1 MEDEKKELS
10 EEEKKKS
17 GFKRKF
23 INVLI
28 FILIISVGLIMY
40 SRYIGT
46 KGLVVKEY
54 RITNEKIP
62 YNFSGVKIV
71 HFSDLL
77 YKSTV
82 NLDDVK
88 NMVERINVL
97 KPDIVFFTGGLL
109 SEGKTMSEEELDELS
124 SVLKEIDYTIGKYA
138 VKGDEDGDEFSI
150 IMADADFVVLNNFGT
165 FVYNKAL
172 TPIYIAGL
180 SSSISDAIN
189 LDSAFKLLDDDANND
204 VYFKIL
210 LMHEGDSAI
219 PVLKSRNDVDL
230 ILAGNSLNG
239 SVVVPFYGGIFESRG
254 SETYKKPFYKVND
267 TLIFVS
273 SGLGTKNIN
282 YRFYNK
288 PSFNFYRL
296 KSL

>member
-1 MEDEKKELS
+1 M
-10 EEEKKKS
+10 EEENETKEIVKKDN

-23 INVLI
+23 INFLI
-28 FILIISVGLIMY
+28 FILILSVGLIMY
-40 SRYIGT
+40 SRYVGT
-46 KGLVVKEY
+46 KGLIVKEY
-54 RITNEKIP
+54 RIADEKIP

-88 NMVERINVL
+88 NMVERINEL
-97 KPDIVFFTGGLL
+97 KPDLVFFTGGLISKGKSL
-109 SEGKTMSEEELDELS
+109 SDEETRELS
-124 SVLKEIDYTIGKYA
+124 SVLKEIDYTIGKFA

-150 IMADADFVVLNNFGT
+150 VMSDSGFEVLNNSGI

-172 TPIYIAGL
+172 TPIYVAGL

-189 LDSAFKLLDDDANND
+189 VESAFELVDADANKD
-204 VYFKIL
+204 AYFKIL
-210 LMHEGDSAI
+210 LMHEGDSATS
-219 PVLKSRNDVDL
+219 VLKSRDDVDL

-239 SVVVPFYGGIFESRG
+239 SVVLPFYGGIFESRG
-254 SETYKKPFYKVND
+254 SETYKNPFYEVNG
-267 TLIFVS
+267 TLIYVS

-282 YRFYNK
+282 YRFNNK

>member
-1 MEDEKKELS
+1 M
-10 EEEKKKS
+10 EEENETKEVVKKDN

-23 INVLI
+23 INFLI
-28 FILIISVGLIMY
+28 FILILSVGLIMY
-40 SRYIGT
+40 SRYVGT
-46 KGLVVKEY
+46 KGLIVKEY
-54 RITNEKIP
+54 RIADEKIP

-88 NMVERINVL
+88 NMVERINEL
-97 KPDIVFFTGGLL
+97 KPDLVFFTGGLISKGKSL
-109 SEGKTMSEEELDELS
+109 SDEETQELS
-124 SVLKEIDYTIGKYA
+124 SVLKEIDYTIGKFA

-150 IMADADFVVLNNFGT
+150 VMSDSGFEVLNNSGI

-172 TPIYIAGL
+172 TPIYVAGL
-180 SSSISDAIN
+180 ASSISDAIN
-189 LDSAFKLLDDDANND
+189 VESAFELVDADANKD
-204 VYFKIL
+204 AYFKIL
-210 LMHEGDSAI
+210 LMHEGDSATS
-219 PVLKSRNDVDL
+219 VLKSRDDVDL

-239 SVVVPFYGGIFESRG
+239 SVVLPFYGGIFESRG
-254 SETYKKPFYKVND
+254 SETYKNPFYEVNG
-267 TLIFVS
+267 TLIYVS
-273 SGLGTKNIN
+273 SGLGTKDVN
-282 YRFYNK
+282 YRFNNK

>member
-1 MEDEKKELS
+1 M
-10 EEEKKKS
+10 EEENEIKEVVKKDN

-23 INVLI
+23 INFLI
-28 FILIISVGLIMY
+28 FILILSVGLIMY
-40 SRYIGT
+40 SRYVGT
-46 KGLVVKEY
+46 KGLIVKEY
-54 RITNEKIP
+54 RIDDEKIP

-88 NMVERINVL
+88 NMVERINEL
-97 KPDIVFFTGGLL
+97 KPDLVFFTGGLVSKGKSL
-109 SEGKTMSEEELDELS
+109 SDEETQELS
-124 SVLKEIDYTIGKYA
+124 SVLKEIDYTIGKFA

-150 IMADADFVVLNNFGT
+150 VMSDSGFEVLNNSGT

-172 TPIYIAGL
+172 TPIYVAGL

-189 LDSAFKLLDDDANND
+189 VESAFELVDADANKD
-204 VYFKIL
+204 AYFKIL
-210 LMHEGDSAI
+210 LMHEGDSATS
-219 PVLKSRNDVDL
+219 VLKSRDDVNL

-239 SVVVPFYGGIFESRG
+239 SVVLPFYGGIFESRG
-254 SETYKKPFYKVND
+254 SETYKNPFYEVNG
-267 TLIFVS
+267 TLIYVS
-273 SGLGTKNIN
+273 SGLGTKDVN
-282 YRFYNK
+282 YRFNNK

>member
-1 MEDEKKELS
+1 M
-10 EEEKKKS
+10 EEENEIKEIVKKDN

-23 INVLI
+23 INFLI
-28 FILIISVGLIMY
+28 FILILSVGLIMY
-40 SRYIGT
+40 SRYVGT
-46 KGLVVKEY
+46 KGLIVKEY
-54 RITNEKIP
+54 RIADEKIP

-88 NMVERINVL
+88 NMVERINEL
-97 KPDIVFFTGGLL
+97 KPDLVFFTGGLISKGKSL
-109 SEGKTMSEEELDELS
+109 SDEETQELS
-124 SVLKEIDYTIGKYA
+124 SVLKEIDYTIGKFA

-150 IMADADFVVLNNFGT
+150 VMSDSGFEVLNNSGV

-172 TPIYIAGL
+172 TPIYVAGL
-180 SSSISDAIN
+180 ASSISDAIN
-189 LDSAFKLLDDDANND
+189 VESAFELVDADANKD
-204 VYFKIL
+204 AYFKIL
-210 LMHEGDSAI
+210 LMHEGDSATS
-219 PVLKSRNDVDL
+219 VLKSRDDVDL

-239 SVVVPFYGGIFESRG
+239 SVVLPFYGGIFESRG
-254 SETYKKPFYKVND
+254 SETYKNPFYEVNG
-267 TLIFVS
+267 TLIYVS
-273 SGLGTKNIN
+273 SGLGTKDIN
-282 YRFYNK
+282 YRFNNK

>member
-1 MEDEKKELS
+1 M
-10 EEEKKKS
+10 EEENEIKEVVKKDN

-23 INVLI
+23 INFLI
-28 FILIISVGLIMY
+28 FILILSVGLIMY
-40 SRYIGT
+40 SRYVGT
-46 KGLVVKEY
+46 KGLIVKEY
-54 RITNEKIP
+54 RIDDEKIP

-88 NMVERINVL
+88 NMVERINEL
-97 KPDIVFFTGGLL
+97 KPDLVFFTGGLVSKGKSL
-109 SEGKTMSEEELDELS
+109 SDEETQELS
-124 SVLKEIDYTIGKYA
+124 SVLKEIDYTIGKFA

-150 IMADADFVVLNNFGT
+150 VMSDSGFEVLNNSGT

-172 TPIYIAGL
+172 TPIYVAGL

-189 LDSAFKLLDDDANND
+189 VESAFELVDADANKD
-204 VYFKIL
+204 AYFKIL
-210 LMHEGDSAI
+210 LMHEGDSATS
-219 PVLKSRNDVDL
+219 VLKSRDDVDL
-230 ILAGNSLNG
+230 MLAGNSLNG
-239 SVVVPFYGGIFESRG
+239 SVVLPFYGGIFESRG
-254 SETYKKPFYKVND
+254 SKTYKNPFYEVNG
-267 TLIFVS
+267 TLIYVS
-273 SGLGTKNIN
+273 SGLGTKDIN
-282 YRFYNK
+282 YRFNNK

>member
-1 MEDEKKELS
+1 MEDERKEVKDEVKKEND
-10 EEEKKKS
+10 
-17 GFKRKF
+17 FRRKF

-28 FILIISVGLIMY
+28 FILVVSIGLIMY
-40 SRYIGT
+40 SRYVGT

-54 RITNEKIP
+54 RVADEKIP

-88 NMVERINVL
+88 NMVERINEL

-109 SEGKTMSEEELDELS
+109 SKGKTMSDEELDELS

-150 IMADADFVVLNNFGT
+150 VMADSDFVVLNNSGT

-172 TPIYIAGL
+172 TPIYVAGL
-180 SSSISDAIN
+180 ASSISDAIN
-189 LDSAFKLLDDDANND
+189 VDSAFELVDADANKD
-204 VYFKIL
+204 AYFKIL

-219 PVLKSRNDVDL
+219 SVLKSRDDVDL
-230 ILAGNSLNG
+230 IFAGNSLNG
-239 SVVVPFYGGIFESRG
+239 SIVLPFYGGLFKSRG
-254 SETYKKPFYKVND
+254 SETYKNPFYEVNG
-267 TLIFVS
+267 TLIYVS
-273 SGLGTKNIN
+273 SGLGTKDFS
-282 YRFYNK
+282 YRFNNK